1 MHAQN
6 KLVNFIGLGS
16 QATAPLL
23 YTYLAEHP
31 SISLASE
38 ETKFFSD
45 AKAFAKGLS
54 WYESHFTKFGEANVC
69 GELAFDYL
77 ESAQAAGFI
86 ARTYPSARLLAVV
99 DNPLISVRVEYIMA
113 RRAKRISN
121 TVSLS
126 EYLKDNPEVMLRA
139 RYGRQL
145 LHYFGLYSQNDFLVL
160 LASDFDK
167 KTLTSLAQAYE
178 HLGLDKNFIPPRLQ
192 YLIPEEEEGPKIKPG
207 IIKRTYR
214 LVKKN
219 IKLFLK
225 YVKYVVKPPQAA
237 LELASVVAL
246 AVPLSSEL
254 EQFLKDYYRADVKQL
269 SALLHRD
276 LSLEWAFVDEAK
288 KS

>member
-1 MHAQN
+1 MHAQH
-6 KLVNFIGLGS
+6 KLVKFIGLGS
-16 QATAPLL
+16 SATAPLL

-31 SISLASE
+31 TISLASE

-54 WYESHFTKFGEANVC
+54 WYESHFTKVSEGTIC

-77 ESAQAAGFI
+77 ESAEAAGLI
-86 ARTYPSARLLAVV
+86 ARTYPGARLLAVI
-99 DNPLISVRVEYIMA
+99 DNPLISVRVEYIEA
-113 RRAKRISN
+113 RRDLRISSA
-121 TVSLS
+121 VSLS
-126 EYLKDNPEVMLRA
+126 EYLKDNSEVMLRA

-160 LASDFDK
+160 LASDIGNN
-167 KTLTSLAQAYE
+167 TLTSLAQAYE
-178 HLGLDKNFIPPRLQ
+178 HLGLDKNFIPPRLK
-192 YLIPEEEEGPKIKPG
+192 YLIPEEEGGPKIKPG

-219 IKLFLK
+219 IKHFFHYL
-225 YVKYVVKPPQAA
+225 KYVVKPPQAA

-246 AVPLSSEL
+246 RVPLSPEL

-276 LSLEWAFVDEAK
+276 LSLEWGFNDEVK
-288 KS
+288 K